1 MLRTVSTPPNVMQ
14 LTQFTDLGLRV
25 LMYLSYQQRE
35 QPVTIAEIAERFAI
49 SRNHLMKVVHAMA
62 QQGWLA
68 TTRGKGGGLALA
80 RAPTEYRLGDIIR
93 TLEDGGALI
102 DCSTPPC
109 VLRRGC
115 NVKSALD
122 GALAAF
128 YAKLNESSLS
138 DLVRRQ
144 TAASIVELHRL
155 GGHG

>member
-1 MLRTVSTPPNVMQ
+1 MQ
-14 LTQFTDLGLRV
+14 ITRFTDLGLRV
-25 LMYLSYQQRE
+25 LMYLSVGERSE
-35 QPVTIAEIAERFAI
+35 PVAITEIATRFDV
-49 SRNHLMKVVHAMA
+49 SRHHLVKVVHRLG
-62 QQGWLA
+62 QLNWIV

>member
-1 MLRTVSTPPNVMQ
+1 MQ
-14 LTQFTDLGLRV
+14 ITRFTDLGLRV
-25 LMYLSYQQRE
+25 LMYLSVGERSE
-35 QPVTIAEIAERFAI
+35 PVTITEIATRFDV
-49 SRNHLMKVVHAMA
+49 SRHHLVKVVHRLG
-62 QQGWLA
+62 QLNWIV